1 MAPSIDRP
9 TYDIVTFLHRRF
21 RHFFTPGGGQ
31 PVVIPRAEFADFVD
45 EVSLSIQFLHSAVT
59 SKTLPVIAIRV
70 YHECVQTLLISF
82 STNQVPVP
90 DWCPGWLNLDKTAHV
105 RSHWDPS
112 TDLPRSPN
120 NSVAA
125 PPAVQQQDPPS
136 TQPPPYSVTQN
147 PTPPTNPP
155 LVASPSGFGLPQ
167 ATRVLR
173 SGTSTPKNQTFG
185 QPSTLLRNIAGTPIN
200 TVNPSTP
207 SSSRTAR
214 PAQNFSAPP
223 ISTLSTGTSPTSS
236 MRQGS
241 SPFLAPKRTTSTSTF
256 QNPISGLSPR
266 MVTPPLPVTV
276 QDDELVSSSP
286 ERPLADLVGK
296 PAAKRP
302 VPNPIRPGTFA
313 PFGKQRKPPLK
324 PPVAR
329 PPRSPT
335 PEPAPQTT
343 PEPSTSKAQ
352 GKKRARSE
360 SDFED
365 KPDSDDPLLEPQTT
379 QILHLPPRE
388 HSSPETRQRRQDQP
402 FTETAGSSRTDVRLI
417 KKPKLVEETSE
428 DNADVEGSHDE
439 NSEHEPEP
447 EPKSSKA
454 NSTKKKPG
462 KKRSTAKPTSPAVRR
477 QQQERYRNAAFPGL
491 AWSAD
496 LKLPVI
502 DNAEAFKN
510 FETSLVQITPVPQS
524 RTSESRT
531 FRASKIDIPNGFILS
546 SELPGFISIDVL
558 KRMNFSAH
566 TNCLA
571 CCTCISQT
579 MTKECEGRGPGEK
592 CVNCRTGSC
601 STHGGFIRQELASM
615 ASSRHVLESSP
626 LIVSQLNRLLS
637 MQQNMETEAQA
648 MMQRIN
654 HFDRE
659 VVVLQGMMR
668 DVPRVLWQIEQAN
681 PDFEWTDEFLLKLA
695 EIAGWTIAPTVEEA
709 MEYARHPTTGMM
721 RRFHPIYPDT
731 ANVGCSRSADEV
743 AYEAGG
749 MQLRYPDEGADSA
762 SQAPGSPSSR

>member
-21 RHFFTPGGGQ
+21 RYFFTPGGG
-31 PVVIPRAEFADFVD
+31 PPRIIPRAEFANFVD

-59 SKTLPVIAIRV
+59 TKSLPVIAIRL
-70 YHECVQTLLISF
+70 YHECVRTLLLSF

-90 DWCPGWLNLDKTAHV
+90 DWCPGWLDLDKTSHV
-105 RSHWDPS
+105 RTHWDPS
-112 TDLPRSPN
+112 TDLPRSSDNP
-120 NSVAA
+120 VAA
-125 PPAVQQQDPPS
+125 PPATQQQDPPS
-136 TQPPPYSVTQN
+136 TQPPPYSATQS
-147 PTPPTNPP
+147 PTPPSNQP
-155 LVASPSGFGLPQ
+155 LVASPTGFGLPQ

-223 ISTLSTGTSPTSS
+223 ISTLSAGTSPTSS

-241 SPFLAPKRTTSTSTF
+241 SPFLAPKQPTSTSTP
-256 QNPISGLSPR
+256 QNPIGGRSSS
-266 MVTPPLPVTV
+266 MAA
-276 QDDELVSSSP
+276 QDDELQAWSANLPQNDQYRTQFV
-286 ERPLADLVGK
+286 R
-296 PAAKRP
+296 
-302 VPNPIRPGTFA
+302 VPSHLMVNNEN
-313 PFGKQRKPPLK
+313 
-324 PPVAR
+324 
-329 PPRSPT
+329 PRSPT

-343 PEPSTSKAQ
+343 PEPSTSDPK
-352 GKKRARSE
+352 GKKRARPE
-360 SDFED
+360 SDLD
-365 KPDSDDPLLEPQTT
+365 DRPQSDDPLLDPLPIPT
-379 QILHLPPRE
+379 IRLPPRE
-388 HSSPETRQRRQDQP
+388 HSSPATIQRRQDQP
-402 FTETAGSSRTDVRLI
+402 QVLLLILIFVDFDTILYFSVAETAGTAESDIRVA
-417 KKPKLVEETSE
+417 KKPRLVEESSE
-428 DNADVEGSHDE
+428 DHANVEESHDE
-439 NSEHEPEP
+439 TSEPGPEQKTAKGKKAK
-447 EPKSSKA
+447 KSSK
-454 NSTKKKPG
+454 KKP
-462 KKRSTAKPTSPAVRR
+462 TAKPTSPAVRR

-491 AWSAD
+491 AWAED
-496 LKLPVI
+496 LQLPVV
-502 DNAEAFKN
+502 DNADAFKH
-510 FETSLVQITPVPQS
+510 FETSLVQLTPVPQS
-524 RTSESRT
+524 RSNESRT
-531 FRASKIDIPNGFILS
+531 FRASKIDVPKKFILS
-546 SELPGFISIDVL
+546 SELPGFISTDVL
-558 KRMNFSAH
+558 KQMNFSAH
-566 TNCLA
+566 TNRLA

-626 LIVSQLNRLLS
+626 LIASQLNRLLS

-659 VVVLQGMMR
+659 VVVLRGMMR

-681 PDFEWTDEFLLKLA
+681 PDFEWTDKFLLQLA
-695 EIAGWTIAPTVEEA
+695 TIAGWTIAPTVEDAVEL
-709 MEYARHPTTGMM
+709 ARRPSTGMM

-731 ANVGCSRSADEV
+731 ADAGCSRSADEV

>member
-1 MAPSIDRP
+1 MAPSVDRP

-31 PVVIPRAEFADFVD
+31 PVVIPRDEFPAFVD
-45 EVSLSIQFLHSAVT
+45 EVSLLIQFLHSAVT
-59 SKTLPVIAIRV
+59 TKTLPAVAIRV
-70 YHECVQTLLISF
+70 YHECVRTLLLSF

-90 DWCPGWLNLDKTAHV
+90 AWCPGWLDLDKTSHV
-105 RSHWDPS
+105 RTSWDPS
-112 TDLPRSPN
+112 TDLPRPSDNP
-120 NSVAA
+120 VAA
-125 PPAVQQQDPPS
+125 PPAVQQQDLPS
-136 TQPPPYSVTQN
+136 TQPPPYSATQN
-147 PTPPTNPP
+147 PTPPSNQP

-173 SGTSTPKNQTFG
+173 SSTSTPKNQTFG
-185 QPSTLLRNIAGTPIN
+185 QPSTLLRNIAGTLIN

-223 ISTLSTGTSPTSS
+223 ISTLSAGTSPTSS
-236 MRQGS
+236 TRQGS
-241 SPFLAPKRTTSTSTF
+241 SPFLAPKQPTSTSTP
-256 QNPISGLSPR
+256 QNPIGGRSSS
-266 MVTPPLPVTV
+266 MAA

-286 ERPLADLVGK
+286 ERPLASLVGK

-313 PFGKQRKPPLK
+313 PYSKQRKPPAK

-335 PEPAPQTT
+335 PEPVPQTT
-343 PEPSTSKAQ
+343 PEPSTSDPK
-352 GKKRARSE
+352 GKKRARPE
-360 SDFED
+360 SDLD
-365 KPDSDDPLLEPQTT
+365 DGPQSDDPLLDPLPIPT
-379 QILHLPPRE
+379 IRLPPRE
-388 HSSPETRQRRQDQP
+388 HSSPATIQRRQDQP
-402 FTETAGSSRTDVRLI
+402 SSQTADVTESNLRVA
-417 KKPKLVEETSE
+417 KKPRLVEESSE
-428 DNADVEGSHDE
+428 DHANIEESHDE
-439 NSEHEPEP
+439 TSEPGPEQ
-447 EPKSSKA
+447 KTAKGKKA
-454 NSTKKKPG
+454 KKGSKKKP
-462 KKRSTAKPTSPAVRR
+462 TAKPTSPAVRR

-491 AWSAD
+491 AWAED
-496 LKLPVI
+496 LQLPVI
-502 DNAEAFKN
+502 DNADAFKH
-510 FETSLVQITPVPQS
+510 FETSLVQLTPVPQS
-524 RTSESRT
+524 RLNESRT
-531 FRASKIDIPNGFILS
+531 FRASKIDVPKKFILS
-546 SELPGFISIDVL
+546 SELPGFISTDVL
-558 KRMNFSAH
+558 KQMNFSAH
-566 TNCLA
+566 TNRLA

-626 LIVSQLNRLLS
+626 LIASQLNRLLS

-731 ANVGCSRSADEV
+731 SNVGCSRSADEV

-762 SQAPGSPSSR
+762 SQAPESSSSR

>member
-31 PVVIPRAEFADFVD
+31 PHVIPRDEFADFVD

-59 SKTLPVIAIRV
+59 SKTLPTIAIPV
-70 YHECVQTLLISF
+70 YHECVRTLLLSF

-90 DWCPGWLNLDKTAHV
+90 DWCPRWLDLDKTTHV
-105 RSHWDPS
+105 RTHWDPA
-112 TDLPRSPN
+112 TDLPRLPDN
-120 NSVAA
+120 PVAA
-125 PPAVQQQDPPS
+125 PPATQQQDPPLI
-136 TQPPPYSVTQN
+136 QPPPYSATQN
-147 PTPPTNPP
+147 PTPPSNQP

-173 SGTSTPKNQTFG
+173 SGTSTPKNQPFG

-207 SSSRTAR
+207 SVIERDTNEFAT
-214 PAQNFSAPP
+214 PP
-223 ISTLSTGTSPTSS
+223 ISTLSAGTSLSSS

-241 SPFLAPKRTTSTSTF
+241 SPFLAPKQPTSTSTT
-256 QNPISGLSPR
+256 QNPISGRSSH
-266 MVTPPLPVTV
+266 MVTPPLPATD
-276 QDDELVSSSP
+276 QDDELVSLSP

-296 PAAKRP
+296 PSARRP
-302 VPNPIRPGTFA
+302 MPNPIRPGTFA
-313 PFGKQRKPPLK
+313 PFGKQLKPPAR

-329 PPRSPT
+329 PPQSPT

-360 SDFED
+360 SDFGD
-365 KPDSDDPLLEPQTT
+365 RPDSDDPLLEPQTT
-379 QILHLPPRE
+379 QIIHLPPRE
-388 HSSPETRQRRQDQP
+388 HSSPATRQRRQDQP
-402 FTETAGSSRTDVRLI
+402 FTETAASSRTDIRLI
-417 KKPKLVEETSE
+417 KKPKLAEETSE
-428 DNADVEGSHDE
+428 DNADAEGSHDE
-439 NSEHEPEP
+439 SSEHEPEP
-447 EPKSSKA
+447 EPKLSKA
-454 NSTKKKPG
+454 KKTKKKPG
-462 KKRSTAKPTSPAVRR
+462 KKRSTAKPTAPAVCR

-491 AWSAD
+491 AWAAD

-531 FRASKIDIPNGFILS
+531 FRASKIEIPDGFILS

-558 KRMNFSAH
+558 KQMNFSAH
-566 TNCLA
+566 TNRLA

-601 STHGGFIRQELASM
+601 STHGGFLRQELASM
-615 ASSRHVLESSP
+615 ASSRQVVESAP
-626 LIVSQLNRLLS
+626 LIASQLNRLLA

-648 MMQRIN
+648 MMQHIN

-695 EIAGWTIAPTVEEA
+695 EIAGWTIALTVEEA

-721 RRFHPIYPDT
+721 RRFHPLYPDT
-731 ANVGCSRSADEV
+731 AYAGCSRSDEEV
-743 AYEAGG
+743 AYGAGG
-749 MQLRYPDEGADSA
+749 IQLRYPDEGADSA
-762 SQAPGSPSSR
+762 SQAPGSSSSR

>member
-21 RHFFTPGGGQ
+21 RHFFTPGGG
-31 PVVIPRAEFADFVD
+31 PPTIIPRNEFADFVD
-45 EVSLSIQFLHSAVT
+45 EISLSIQFLHSAVT
-59 SKTLPVIAIRV
+59 SKTLPTIAIRV
-70 YHECVQTLLISF
+70 YHECVRTLLLSY

-90 DWCPGWLNLDKTAHV
+90 DWCPGWLDLDRTSHI
-105 RSHWDPS
+105 RTHWDPA

-120 NSVAA
+120 SSVAA
-125 PPAVQQQDPPS
+125 PPASATQLLAVQQQDPPS

-147 PTPPTNPP
+147 PTPPSNPP

-223 ISTLSTGTSPTSS
+223 ISTLSAGTSPTSS

-241 SPFLAPKRTTSTSTF
+241 SPFLAPKRPSSSSTT
-256 QNPISGLSPR
+256 QNPIGGRSSS
-266 MVTPPLPVTV
+266 MAA

-286 ERPLADLVGK
+286 ERPLASLVGK

-313 PFGKQRKPPLK
+313 PYGKQRKPPAN

-360 SDFED
+360 SDFEAG
-365 KPDSDDPLLEPQTT
+365 PQSDDPLLDPLPIPT
-379 QILHLPPRE
+379 IRLPPRE
-388 HSSPETRQRRQDQP
+388 HSSPATIQRRQDQP
-402 FTETAGSSRTDVRLI
+402 VAETAGTVESDIRVA
-417 KKPKLVEETSE
+417 KKPRLVEESSE
-428 DNADVEGSHDE
+428 DHANVEESHDE
-439 NSEHEPEP
+439 TSEPGPEQ
-447 EPKSSKA
+447 KTAKGKKGKKVS
-454 NSTKKKPG
+454 KKKP
-462 KKRSTAKPTSPAVRR
+462 TAKPTSPAVRR

-491 AWSAD
+491 AWAED
-496 LKLPVI
+496 LQLPVV
-502 DNAEAFKN
+502 DNADAFKH
-510 FETSLVQITPVPQS
+510 FETSLVQLTPVPQS
-524 RTSESRT
+524 RSNESRT
-531 FRASKIDIPNGFILS
+531 FRASKIDVPKKFILS
-546 SELPGFISIDVL
+546 SELPGFISTDVL
-558 KRMNFSAH
+558 KQMNFSAH
-566 TNCLA
+566 TNRLA

-626 LIVSQLNRLLS
+626 LIASQLNRLLS

-659 VVVLQGMMR
+659 MSLEFFGR
-668 DVPRVLWQIEQAN
+668 SSRPIPTLK
-681 PDFEWTDEFLLKLA
+681 WTDEFLLQLA
-695 EIAGWTIAPTVEEA
+695 TIAGWTIAPTVEDAVEL
-709 MEYARHPTTGMM
+709 ARRPSTGMM

-731 ANVGCSRSADEV
+731 ADAGCSRSAEEV

-749 MQLRYPDEGADSA
+749 MQLQYPDEGADSA
-762 SQAPGSPSSR
+762 SQAPGSSSSR

>member
-1 MAPSIDRP
+1 MHEALPALTS
-9 TYDIVTFLHRRF
+9 TVFLM
-21 RHFFTPGGGQ
+21 
-31 PVVIPRAEFADFVD
+31 
-45 EVSLSIQFLHSAVT
+45 
-59 SKTLPVIAIRV
+59 
-70 YHECVQTLLISF
+70 
-82 STNQVPVP
+82 
-90 DWCPGWLNLDKTAHV
+90 GWLDLDKTSHV
-105 RSHWDPS
+105 RTHWDPS
-112 TDLPRSPN
+112 TDLPRSSDNP
-120 NSVAA
+120 VAA
-125 PPAVQQQDPPS
+125 PPAPQQQDPPT
-136 TQPPPYSVTQN
+136 TQPPPYSATQN
-147 PTPPTNPP
+147 PTPPSNPP

-173 SGTSTPKNQTFG
+173 SSTSTPKNQTFG

-223 ISTLSTGTSPTSS
+223 ILTLSAGTSPTSS
-236 MRQGS
+236 MGQGS
-241 SPFLAPKRTTSTSTF
+241 SPFLAPKQPSSTSTT
-256 QNPISGLSPR
+256 QNPIGGRSSP
-266 MVTPPLPVTV
+266 MAA

-286 ERPLADLVGK
+286 ERPLASLVRK
-296 PAAKRP
+296 PAATRP
-302 VPNPIRPGTFA
+302 VPNPIHPGTFA
-313 PFGKQRKPPLK
+313 PFGKQRKPPAK

-335 PEPAPQTT
+335 PEQAPQTT
-343 PEPSTSKAQ
+343 PEPSTSDPK

-365 KPDSDDPLLEPQTT
+365 RPDSDDPLLEPQTT
-379 QILHLPPRE
+379 QILRLPPRE

-402 FTETAGSSRTDVRLI
+402 FTETAGSSRTDIRLI
-417 KKPKLVEETSE
+417 KKPKLAEETSE
-428 DNADVEGSHDE
+428 DNADAEGSHDE
-439 NSEHEPEP
+439 TSEHEPEP
-447 EPKSSKA
+447 ETSKGKKA
-454 NSTKKKPG
+454 KKASKKASKKK
-462 KKRSTAKPTSPAVRR
+462 STAKPTAPAVRK

-510 FETSLVQITPVPQS
+510 FKTSLVQISPVPQS
-524 RTSESRT
+524 RTNESRT

-566 TNCLA
+566 TNRLA

-626 LIVSQLNRLLS
+626 LIASQLNQLLA

-709 MEYARHPTTGMM
+709 MEYARHPTTSMM

-731 ANVGCSRSADEV
+731 ANIGCSRSASEV